1 MYKIV
6 IIGNGQYPDGVLS
19 ALDVL
24 IGKNENIIAINSN
37 DDHTHS
43 QLEKDLTAVLQ
54 KNEEVLIFADLNGGV
69 HHQTAAK
76 VILEKKFSSKQTV
89 ISEAPL
95 GLILELSMKFL
106 YMELSEFEQNS
117 CIKEAIE
124 KSKEKIV
131 WINSGMVEG

>member
-37 DDHTHS
+37 DDYTHS

-54 KNEEVLIFADLNGGV
+54 KHEEVLIFADLNGGV

-76 VILEKKFSSKQTV
+76 IILENKFSSKQIV
-89 ISEAPL
+89 ISDAPL

-106 YMELSEFEQNS
+106 YMELSELEQNL
-117 CIKEAIE
+117 CIENAIE

-131 WINSGMVEG
+131 WIKNEMVEI